1 MEKGDLLRATAAV
14 IAGISIVWCLITCI
28 WGWIWAAVVTILA
41 FAVACAYVWLF
52 VSGNKPHENEASFRR
67 NAPNI
72 RQPKSPTGLSPN
84 PTLALVRSGVLT
96 AFLYPK

>member
-67 NAPNI
+67 LAGTGKLEQECAKYP
-72 RQPKSPTGLSPN
+72 PTEKPYW
-84 PTLALVRSGVLT
+84 A
-96 AFLYPK
+96 